1 MDNRIPISI
10 QKPYIVYIYIYISEM
25 YIFLIIIITY
35 MFYLLFCIDDFN
47 FNDSINS
54 VFFLNYL

>member
-10 QKPYIVYIYIYISEM
+10 QKSYIVYIYIYISEI

-47 FNDSINS
+47 LNDSINS
-54 VFFLNYL
+54 VFF